1 MKYLIILA
9 NPDGKSFNS
18 SIALYLKNDLLKQG
32 DKVILHDLYKEKFN
46 PILSAE
52 EIKRKFS
59 FDEDIQRYSRE
70 LIEADHIIF
79 IHPDWW
85 GQMPAILK
93 GWIDRVFRQ
102 GTAFEYDGPDFE
114 EKEKIALLTDK
125 SSTVII
131 TSDRDQGKMSIEKIW
146 KKDILSYC
154 GIEDAGVLI
163 HFSARRSGSR
173 ERELFMEKIIR
184 WVSNK
189 NLMEQPG

>member
-9 NPDGKSFNS
+9 HPDGKSFNS
-18 SIALYLKNDLLKQG
+18 SIALTLKNRIVNSDNT
-32 DKVILHDLYKEKFN
+32 VILHDLYEENFN

-59 FDEDIQRYSRE
+59 FDESIQRYSLE
-70 LIEADHIIF
+70 LSEADHIIF

-114 EKEKIALLTDK
+114 EKEKIALLTGK
-125 SSTVII
+125 IATVVIS
-131 TSDRDQGKMSIEKIW
+131 SDREEETMLIEKIW

-154 GIEDAGVLI
+154 GIDDAGVLI
-163 HFSARRSGSR
+163 HFSARKAGSK
-173 ERELFMEKIIR
+173 ERDLFIERIISR
-184 WVSNK
+184 VSNK
-189 NLMEQPG
+189 NII

>member
-9 NPDGKSFNS
+9 HPDSKSFNS
-18 SIALYLKNDLLKQG
+18 SIALTLKNYLLNTG
-32 DKVILHDLYKEKFN
+32 NKVIFHDLYEENFN

-59 FDEDIQRYSRE
+59 FDERIQKYSIE
-70 LIEADHIIF
+70 LTKADHIIF

-102 GTAFEYDGPDFE
+102 GTAFEFDGPDFE
-114 EKEKIALLTDK
+114 DKEKIALLTGK
-125 SSTVII
+125 TATVII
-131 TSDRDQGKMSIEKIW
+131 TSDRETETMLIEKIW

-154 GIEDAGVLI
+154 GIDDAGVLI
-163 HFSARRSGSR
+163 HFSARTSGSK
-173 ERELFMEKIIR
+173 ERELFIERIISR
-184 WVSNK
+184 VSIK
-189 NLMEQPG
+189 

>member
-9 NPDGKSFNS
+9 HPDTKSFNFATAET
-18 SIALYLKNDLLKQG
+18 IKKYLIKTGNE
-32 DKVILHDLYKEKFN
+32 VIFHDLYAENFN
-46 PILSAE
+46 PILTLD

-59 FDEDIQRYSRE
+59 FDENIQRYSIE
-70 LIEADHIIF
+70 LSEADHIIF

-114 EKEKIALLTDK
+114 EKEKTALLSGK
-125 SSTVII
+125 IATVII
-131 TSDRDQGKMSIEKIW
+131 TTDRDPEIMLIENIW

-154 GIEDAGVLI
+154 GIEDTEILI
-163 HFSARRSGSR
+163 LYSARTSVYI
-173 ERELFMEKIIR
+173 ERKSFLEKIRNRII
-184 WVSNK
+184 NF
-189 NLMEQPG
+189 E